1 MTGLPR
7 HRAEPAGPGTT
18 EFEDLAL
25 GATGR
30 EDLAPGATG
39 REDLAPGA
47 TGREDRAPGTLLR
60 STGAGSHDTRYA
72 VVLPSIGRPSLAV
85 TLRSLA
91 AQVAGPDA
99 PAPEVVVVA
108 DDRRLDLD
116 GDPST
121 WPEPLDAAAL
131 VPDAPWPV
139 VVVRTGGRGPAAARN
154 AGWRATTTPW
164 VAFVDDDVVLP
175 AGWLDGLARDLAA
188 AGPDVAAVQA
198 RLEVPLPADR
208 RPTDWER
215 STRGL
220 EGAHWATADM
230 AYRRAALEA
239 VDGFD
244 ERFPRAYRE
253 DADLALRVRR
263 AGWRLE
269 RGTRVTTH
277 PVRPADDAVSVR
289 VQAGAADDALMR
301 ALHGPAWRDDAETG
315 RGRFPWHVA
324 TVGAAALAVGGTVL
338 RRPRLAAAGGTA
350 WLALFADFARVRIQP
365 GPRPGEEGWRAEWQ
379 RMLLTSA
386 RIPFAAVRH
395 RLTGTLA
402 HGGALGR
409 PVEATPWP
417 LPVAAVLFDRDGTL
431 VHDVP
436 YNGDP
441 DQVRVVDGASAVLD
455 ALRARG
461 VRVGVVTN
469 QSGIARGIVTA
480 AQVDAVNAR
489 IEAELGPFDT
499 WQQCPHG
506 PDDRCAC
513 RKPGPLLVLRAAAAL
528 GVHPAAC
535 AVVGDIGA
543 DMGAAAAAGSRAV
556 LVPTPVTR
564 SEEVAEAPL
573 VARDLAEAVAL
584 LGLAGPTTPAGLGT
598 STGVAG
604 ATPQHTAA
612 AGPRVAAA

>member
-1 MTGLPR
+1 MTGTPR
-7 HRAEPAGPGTT
+7 HRADEQVEVPGSTAGPTVFRSETGAP
-18 EFEDLAL
+18 AL
-25 GATGR
+25 GS
-30 EDLAPGATG
+30 PGA
-39 REDLAPGA
+39 GA
-47 TGREDRAPGTLLR
+47 DALR
-60 STGAGSHDTRYA
+60 FA
-72 VVLPSIGRPSLAV
+72 VVLPTIGRPSLGV

-91 AQVAGPDA
+91 EQESGTEV
-99 PAPEVVVVA
+99 PAPDVVVVA
-108 DDRRLDLD
+108 DDRHLDLH
-116 GDPST
+116 GDPTT
-121 WPEPLDAAAL
+121 WPVPLDPAAL

-175 AGWLDGLARDLAA
+175 AGWLAGLVRDLHAA
-188 AGPDVAAVQA
+188 APDVGAVQG
-198 RLEVPLPADR
+198 RLRVPLPSHR

-215 STRGL
+215 GTRGL
-220 EGAHWATADM
+220 EDARWATADM

-239 VDGFD
+239 VHGFD

-269 RGTRVTTH
+269 RGSRVTTH

-289 VQAGAADDALMR
+289 VQAGTADDALLR
-301 ALHGPAWRDDAETG
+301 ALHGPRWREVAETG
-315 RGRFPWHVA
+315 RGRLPWHVA
-324 TVGAAALAVGGTVL
+324 TVGAATLAVGGALL
-338 RRPRLAAAGGTA
+338 RRPALATTGAAA
-350 WLALFADFARVRIQP
+350 WLGLTADFARVRLAP
-365 GPRPGEEGWRAEWQ
+365 GPRPGEEGWREEWH

-386 RIPFAAVRH
+386 QIPFVAVRH
-395 RLTGTLA
+395 RLRGTLE

-409 PVEATPWP
+409 PATAAPWP
-417 LPVAAVLFDRDGTL
+417 LPVRAVLFDRDGTL

-441 DQVRVVDGASAVLD
+441 EQVRVVDGARDVLD

-461 VRVGVVTN
+461 VALGVVTN
-469 QSGIARGIVTA
+469 QSGIARGLVTA
-480 AQVDAVNAR
+480 QQVAAVNAR

-506 PDDRCAC
+506 PEDGCAC
-513 RKPGPLLVLRAAAAL
+513 RKPGPVMVLRAAAEL
-528 GVHPAAC
+528 GVLPAEC

-543 DMGAAAAAGSRAV
+543 DLGAAACAGARGV

-564 SEEVAEAPL
+564 PEEVAEAPL
-573 VARDLAEAVAL
+573 IARDLADAVAL
-584 LGLAGPTTPAGLGT
+584 LGLDGDRTEEAAGAASETGTTSARGAGSDADRTLPPHTTP
-598 STGVAG
+598 GVA
-604 ATPQHTAA
+604 A
-612 AGPRVAAA
+612 